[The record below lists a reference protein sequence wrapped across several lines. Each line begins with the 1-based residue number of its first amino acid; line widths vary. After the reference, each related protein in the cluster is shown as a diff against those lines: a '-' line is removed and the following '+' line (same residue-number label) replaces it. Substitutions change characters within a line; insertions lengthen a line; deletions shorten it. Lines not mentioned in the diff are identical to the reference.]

1 MELKEAHGLMSTI
14 CKCCGHEVDNLG
26 EHLKDSHGLNT
37 WDYWEIGAL
46 RGDLWKSCP
55 DCGTPRYL
63 ASPVIS
69 GFYLP
74 CPKCASKEDMI
85 KHMTTKIEELQK
97 LSRTDKYFEAVL
109 SSPGLLGCSLEHD
122 VHSILNILRDH
133 QGKLRSDI
141 YLGFIW
147 KPGYPKEISERNKGS
162 IQRISL
168 EVPVSKNLL
177 VTIQDRSYQILPPE
191 TCGYDV
197 RHHSRYSILSD
208 GSSKSTR
215 YTKRIRIESEICY
228 KFWNNRGF
236 PETKSIFRIVTPG
249 TLDQVFRI
257 PAPDLCILKQVIL
270 RNKTTSG
277 ILWRI
282 YNEVLKYSRSLN
294 DKVLL
299 KNTLPIYPWGKVDFR
314 FSWEPIKII
323 SDPELNEVNISVL

>member
-14 CKCCGHEVDNLG
+14 CKCCGHEVDNLR

-122 VHSILNILRDH
+122 IHSILNTLRD

-249 TLDQVFRI
+249 TLDQVSRI